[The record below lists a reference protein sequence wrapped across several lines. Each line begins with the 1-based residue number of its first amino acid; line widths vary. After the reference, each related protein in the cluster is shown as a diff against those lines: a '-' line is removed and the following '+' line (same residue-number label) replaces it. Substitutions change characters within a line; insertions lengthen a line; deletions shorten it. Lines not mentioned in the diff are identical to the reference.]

1 MGRALQTLPRE
12 RTLSPDSGQR
22 RPGTTALEDRQAT
35 AASSVPSALSLSEA
49 MERAEWLAD
58 RVRGRRSITEAQRRL
73 PDETIEDFVHSDL
86 LRMNQARR
94 WGGHEL
100 GCAAVVEIVSKVAEG
115 DGSSGWVLGLLAS
128 HFWLCSVF
136 GDELQEDM
144 WGTDPTAM
152 MSSSFAARQS
162 SVVAEGDGYR
172 VSGQWPY
179 SSGSPHC
186 TWAMVGIIVLPIE
199 PDGAPTLRWGI
210 VPRSDYSIA
219 DEWDTCA
226 LRGTASNTLVLE
238 DVFIPEYRTVDPA
251 LILAGMGPGRATNTG
266 SVFGLGFAAALGWY
280 LGSTALGCATQA
292 TADFASS
299 SAKKVSTFTG
309 QPVLSEPLTIHVGT
323 ASANVEAARAIM
335 RYRTTWIDDR
345 LAQGESLTR
354 EESLASARDA
364 TSAVRLC
371 VDAAERSMRFSGAAG
386 LALANPVQ
394 SGWRDVHGVAAHMG
408 YNTDAIFGMWGKSTL
423 GLPLPPGFF

>member
-1 MGRALQTLPRE
+1 
-12 RTLSPDSGQR
+12 
-22 RPGTTALEDRQAT
+22 
-35 AASSVPSALSLSEA
+35 
-49 MERAEWLAD
+49 
-58 RVRGRRSITEAQRRL
+58 
-73 PDETIEDFVHSDL
+73 
-86 LRMNQARR
+86 MNQARR

-136 GDELQEDM
+136 GDELQKDM
-144 WGTDPTAM
+144 GGTDPTAM
-152 MSSSFAARQS
+152 MSSSFAARQW

-179 SSGSPHC
+179 SSGSP
-186 TWAMVGIIVLPIE
+186 TAPGQWWASSCCPSSRMAA
-199 PDGAPTLRWGI
+199 DAPVGI

-323 ASANVEAARAIM
+323 ASAMSRQPGPSCGTARPGSTTGSPRASRSPARSRWPALATRRRPFGSVSTLPSGPCGSAAPPDWR
-335 RYRTTWIDDR
+335 WP
-345 LAQGESLTR
+345 TR
-354 EESLASARDA
+354 CSPVAGCPRSCGSHGLQHRRNLRH
-364 TSAVRLC
+364 VGQ
-371 VDAAERSMRFSGAAG
+371 VDARTAPSA
-386 LALANPVQ
+386 
-394 SGWRDVHGVAAHMG
+394 
-408 YNTDAIFGMWGKSTL
+408 
-423 GLPLPPGFF
+423 GFF